1 MFYEDKVQVLDCNL
15 VRLKDKVVDLQP
27 YDKIIKFD
35 DEIDIEIDTRMFADN
50 DKDINDKNYVRYG
63 DNILKIMTI
72 KRYSDYVEVQLY
84 TLESE
89 VWY

>member
-89 VWY
+89 V